1 MIAWNLAT
9 CRWASLLWT
18 SKCIFAMHSL
28 VKNVY
33 WFFAGIRWHS
43 LLLLPLLFLFSWMFI
58 LAAISYQLQEYTHR
72 IWVNMVHLSVNL
84 AIRGGSFCSSQI
96 AFLNVKSCQNLVN
109 LGTPFLSSILVQK
122 LPKTKKQSLICW
134 VSHMFSIWKHRY
146 SDGICFG
153 PAYAPQNSTPNISTP
168 NILSFSSLSTPE
180 GSKKCI
186 FYVVNHD
193 YTCIQFKWW
202 T

>member
-1 MIAWNLAT
+1 MYSLLFLSLLFFFFVWVAISYQLQKPKHRIWMNVVHLSMIAWNLAT

-96 AFLNVKSCQNLVN
+96 AFLNVKSC
-109 LGTPFLSSILVQK
+109 
-122 LPKTKKQSLICW
+122 
-134 VSHMFSIWKHRY
+134 
-146 SDGICFG
+146 
-153 PAYAPQNSTPNISTP
+153 
-168 NILSFSSLSTPE
+168 
-180 GSKKCI
+180 
-186 FYVVNHD
+186 
-193 YTCIQFKWW
+193 
-202 T
+202 